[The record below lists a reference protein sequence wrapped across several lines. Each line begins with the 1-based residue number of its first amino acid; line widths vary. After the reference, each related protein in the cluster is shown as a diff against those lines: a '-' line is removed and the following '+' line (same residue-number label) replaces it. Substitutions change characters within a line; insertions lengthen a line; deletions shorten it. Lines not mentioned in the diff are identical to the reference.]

1 MLQMEITGK
10 NASAVGY
17 IMDSVNSK
25 GSKNPDTMRLS
36 VSTQD
41 GKAATYQDDF
51 DEIGFADLIHC
62 L

>member
-10 NASAVGY
+10 NASVTGY
-17 IMDSVNSK
+17 IMDSAKSK
-25 GSKNPDTMRLS
+25 GSKTPGTARLS

-41 GKAATYQDDF
+41 GKTATYQDDF
-51 DEIGFADLIHC
+51 DEIGFANLIDC